1 MFGQG
6 SEGKNEVPLE
16 SSVGVNS
23 SIIGDEELEL
33 SDGRDVVTKRTS
45 EVSNVVAEMDY
56 DLAQRKVR
64 MIKFD

>member
-23 SIIGDEELEL
+23 SIIGDEELGL
-33 SDGRDVVTKRTS
+33 SDVRDVVTKQTS
-45 EVSNVVAEMDY
+45 EVSNVVAEIYY

>member
-23 SIIGDEELEL
+23 SIIGDEELGL
-33 SDGRDVVTKRTS
+33 SDGRDVLTERTS
-45 EVSNVVAEMDY
+45 EVSNVGAETDY
-56 DLAQRKVR
+56 KLAQRMVR